1 MRGLVD
7 FARIRELCARVG
19 DRIVHVALERI
30 SPLSAPLFLEPGR
43 VPVNGSAEERL
54 LEEEVTRLLRESGL
68 AQMQMQPE

>member
-1 MRGLVD
+1 
-7 FARIRELCARVG
+7 
-19 DRIVHVALERI
+19 
-30 SPLSAPLFLEPGR
+30 